1 MNWNEL
7 IEELEARGEIAD
19 LEGIIADWYED

>member
-7 IEELEARGEIAD
+7 IEALEARGEVAD